1 MEHNRLF
8 QVAAALKRELQRH
21 ADAAVPYPAPFYRPR
36 GREVNETFT
45 SVETCNVVHAMTAK
59 PTLCL
64 ETGIQGRFA
73 ERPGFAPGHLFD
85 Y

>member
-1 MEHNRLF
+1 MEQNRLC
-8 QVAAALKRELQRH
+8 QVVAALKRQLQRH
-21 ADAAVPYPAPFYRPR
+21 ADAAVPYPAPFYRPS
-36 GREVNETFT
+36 GRKVNETFR
-45 SVETCNVVHAMTAK
+45 SVETCSVVHAMTAK

-64 ETGIQGRFA
+64 EAGIQGRFA